1 MKNRISKTITIFSAL
16 VMMSAFVA
24 SAEARQTDREIPQQF
39 QQEYQEIERM
49 INEAETLDDLRATQ
63 DRVNQLLNDYREHTT
78 VINRAIHPETIGGRF
93 EDLRVNFM
101 AMQSKIRTIQRQDR
115 SLDRLRSELS
125 RTRTR
130 LDQSD
135 NHIAWLLSRVSELEQ
150 RVLTAEE
157 GTGEELSAAL
167 RERDRF
173 VTEFLTDLLE
183 RYESVDASAQQ
194 EMNAIFERLDDSPVD
209 LLRTILGEHLM
220 YAQQATGLTTTN
232 LLNMKAQHTHFNDW
246 WQRFGSNLTETFEP
260 GNAAEA
266 QSEINERISSWS
278 AAIDGQLWNSISD
291 AYAQQGF
298 SLPSFGSS
306 QEFYDAQAS
315 YIRDQT
321 ETARGQNNE
330 EDLEQFRSY
339 SEFWNGSVKSEWGE
353 ALTASAVL
361 SHSQIAN
368 IDRLLAD
375 WSQAA
380 VPARTGNLMTILFL
394 ISLVVNIGLIVALFR
409 RDSSRSD
416 ERD

>member
-1 MKNRISKTITIFSAL
+1 MKNRIGKSITIFIAL
-16 VMMSAFVA
+16 MMTSAFIVTV
-24 SAEARQTDREIPQQF
+24 EAQTDREIPQQF
-39 QQEYQEIERM
+39 HEEYQEIERM
-49 INEAETLDDLRATQ
+49 INEAESLDDLRATQ
-63 DRVNQLLNDYREHTT
+63 DRVNQLLNDYRDHTA
-78 VINRAIHPETIGGRF
+78 VINRAIHPETVGGRF
-93 EDLRVNFM
+93 EELRVKFM
-101 AMQSKIRTIQRQDR
+101 AMQSKIRTIQQQDR

-125 RTRTR
+125 QTRSR

-135 NHIAWLLSRVSELEQ
+135 DHVAWLLSRVNELEQ

-173 VTEFLTDLLE
+173 VTELLTDLLE

-194 EMNAIFERLDDSPVD
+194 EMTAIFERLDDSPVD

-232 LLNMKAQHTHFNDW
+232 LLNMKAQHTYFNDW
-246 WQRFGSNLTETFEP
+246 WQRFGSSLTQTFEP
-260 GNAAEA
+260 GNAAQA
-266 QSEINERISSWS
+266 QSEISERVSSWS
-278 AAIDGQLWNSISD
+278 AAIDQQLWSSISD

-298 SLPSFGSS
+298 DLPSFGSS

-315 YIRDQT
+315 YIRDQA

-330 EDLEQFRSY
+330 EDLEHFRSY
-339 SEFWNGSVKSEWGE
+339 SDFWNQSVKSEWGE

-394 ISLVVNIGLIVALFR
+394 ISLAVNIGLIVALFR
-409 RDSSRSD
+409 RDST
-416 ERD
+416 RDPEPT